1 MFRKWFTRLL
11 GAAFMLCGIYQ
22 AVISVKLFTE
32 NHDGG
37 SLAINLVGAL
47 IFLLV
52 GAGASG
58 LLKLLLK
65 KAGVSMTALA
75 LNFKAIAA
83 GTLVAV
89 VLLSGIVMIFFGVRN
104 TLRFTEKTRNYV
116 STQGE
121 YAGKEIYSTDE
132 DGTTYRLV
140 YTYTVDGNQYTVLSN
155 SGTQIIP
162 KLGTEKEV
170 RYDPQNPEKAVI
182 AGDGVHTVLLFM
194 GSLFAGGALLMILAA
209 LHVTGKMPNVSI
221 IEVLMGLLFA
231 GFGLGML
238 YLCCGSLSPI
248 AAFANLGLFTLVPI
262 MLLAAGI
269 FLLIRGLRNKKET
282 KS

>member
-1 MFRKWFTRLL
+1 MFQKWFTRLL
-11 GAAFMLCGIYQ
+11 GVSFMLCGVYQ
-22 AVISVKLFTE
+22 AVIAVKLFTE
-32 NHDGG
+32 NRDRG

-47 IFLLV
+47 LFLLV

-75 LNFKAIAA
+75 VNFKAIAG

-89 VLLSGIVMIFFGVRN
+89 VLLSGIVMLFFGVRN

-132 DGTTYRLV
+132 DGTTYRLA
-140 YTYTVDGNQYTVLSN
+140 YTYTVDGTQYTVLSN

-162 KLGTEKEV
+162 KLGTEKEIH
-170 RYDPQNPEKAVI
+170 YDPQNPEVAVV

-209 LHVTGKMPNVSI
+209 LHVTGKMLNISI
-221 IEVLMGLLFA
+221 IEALMGLLFA
-231 GFGLGML
+231 GFGLGMI
-238 YLCCGSLSPI
+238 YICCGRLSLI

-262 MLLAAGI
+262 LLLAAGV
-269 FLLIRGLRNKKET
+269 FLLIRGFALNKKT

>member
-1 MFRKWFTRLL
+1 MLRKWFTRLL
-11 GAAFMLCGIYQ
+11 GVSFMLCGVYQ
-22 AVISVKLFTE
+22 AVISIKLFTE

-47 IFLLV
+47 LFLLV

-75 LNFKAIAA
+75 VNFKAIAA

-89 VLLSGIVMIFFGVRN
+89 VLLSGIVMLFFGVRN
-104 TLRFTEKTRNYV
+104 TLRFTEKTRDYV
-116 STQGE
+116 TTQGE

-132 DGTTYRLV
+132 DGTTYRLA
-140 YTYTVDGNQYTVLSN
+140 YTYTVDGIQYTVLSN

-162 KLGTEKEV
+162 KLGTEKEI
-170 RYDPQNPEKAVI
+170 RYDPQNPEVAVV

-194 GSLFAGGALLMILAA
+194 GSALRSAMNALLNGSGNYRINFVTAILDGFVMRIGLSVLFGLA
-209 LHVTGKMPNVSI
+209 LDMRHYGFW
-221 IEVLMGLLFA
+221 LGDALA
-231 GFGLGML
+231 GFTPFFIGIVF
-238 YLCCGSLSPI
+238 Y
-248 AAFANLGLFTLVPI
+248 FT
-262 MLLAAGI
+262 G
-269 FLLIRGLRNKKET
+269 FWKKPMT
-282 KS
+282 KD